1 MNKRPFGELYGGG
14 ADELSAGNNDG
25 PRKYRGGL
33 FSFTFAN
40 YNVKKILIKSIQCSV
55 FPAGK
60 KFRAVMQLDGVRHNL
75 GMYVTEIEAAQAY
88 DRFARVSI
96 R

>member
-1 MNKRPFGELYGGG
+1 MDRANLEEVCL
-14 ADELSAGNNDG
+14 LSPLQTING
-25 PRKYRGGL
+25 
-33 FSFTFAN
+33 
-40 YNVKKILIKSIQCSV
+40 KKILIQSIPCSV